1 MQIYWDIQFL
11 TGGNMNIKTILAFI
25 TLLIT
30 IQSSVISQFSWSE
43 QTSGVTTQLTSVSAI
58 DANHAWICGYAGVVL
73 RTTNG
78 GTNWVSV
85 TGSPIPNTLDLHCI
99 FAIDSNTALVGGSN
113 ATSAF
118 IFRTSNAGA
127 SWQQVFTQAGGF
139 INSII
144 MGTPQAGFMMGD
156 PVGGRWTLFGTITA
170 GLTWDSIN
178 FYLPQNGSEAGWN
191 NSMFYESNNGLWFG
205 TNNTRIYK
213 TSNLLFW
220 TPQTTTG
227 QLNSYAL
234 WFRNANEGLMGGTAL
249 MYTSNG
255 GTSWANTTDALPGT
269 GNLAGITAVAN
280 LWIVVRQTTTIYV
293 GISNGINWS
302 TSYTAPAGNYRH
314 ITKQRNNQ
322 NIYAVRTNGG
332 ITKGVYLT
340 GIQPVSNEIPTSFN
354 LKQNY
359 PNPFNPVTNISFD
372 VSKDDFVSL
381 KVYDVLGR
389 EVKTLV
395 NENLSAGKYNMTFD
409 AAELTSGV
417 YYYKLSAGDFSET
430 KKMILSK

>member
-1 MQIYWDIQFL
+1 MKINSVLAI
-11 TGGNMNIKTILAFI
+11 IAILISF
-25 TLLIT
+25 
-30 IQSSVISQFSWSE
+30 QSTVISQFSWSE
-43 QTSGVTTQLTSVSAI
+43 QSSGVTTQLTSVSAI
-58 DANHAWICGYAGVVL
+58 DVNHAWICGYAGVVL

-85 TGSPIPNTLDLHCI
+85 TGAPIPNTLNLHCI
-99 FAIDSNTALVGGSN
+99 YAIDSITALVGGSS

-170 GLTWDSIN
+170 GLTWDSTN

-191 NSMFYESNNGLWFG
+191 NSMYYESNNGVWFG

-213 TSNLLFW
+213 TSNLLLW
-220 TPQTTTG
+220 IPQPTPG

-234 WFRNANEGLMGGTAL
+234 WFRNSNEGMTGDTAL
-249 MYTSNG
+249 LYTSNG
-255 GTSWANTTDALPGT
+255 GTTWGNAGASLPGT
-269 GNLAGITAVAN
+269 GNMAGITAIAN
-280 LWIVVRQTTTIYV
+280 LWIVVRQTTAIYI
-293 GISNGINWS
+293 GISNGINWN

-322 NIYAVRTNGG
+322 NIFGVRTNGG

-340 GIQPVSNEIPTSFN
+340 GIQPVSNVMPDNFE
-354 LKQNY
+354 LRQNY

-372 VSKDDFVSL
+372 ISNSNFVSL
-381 KVYDVLGR
+381 VVYDVLGR
-389 EVKTLV
+389 EVETLV
-395 NENLSAGKYNMTFD
+395 NENLNPGKYNVNYD
-409 AAELTSGV
+409 ASRLTSGV
-417 YYYKLSAGDFSET
+417 YYYKLTAGNFFET